1 MDRSPLY
8 RYQVQTESINTG
20 NEWRIVGQ
28 LAQSVAAKYFF
39 APLYVSSCQNQV
51 FMLSSVKTSRRASRR
66 SFPKANVARAAGVL
80 QSKKEYYQS
89 KAQSCFLASKLH
101 TDVMWSMHINILTP
115 VIKYSVCSNNS
126 LADLWPATS
135 RICLALLQDVSA
147 AARSKSNGNAVI
159 DCFFSKH
166 IRATLESLWCYRNT
180 LGQIRWSLQGMVW
193 LAKWIKTSTPRN
205 LITLPSPCLE
215 VTIKHFIC
223 SIAYL
228 FFLTQHQTKIY
239 PP

>member
-1 MDRSPLY
+1 MELQVEGDCEFVPFSNNCSNSRSLLTKLLACCGLAHPSLVQVYNLVPGVLRQLSVLAMMEDKVWLFEVVDRSPLY

-89 KAQSCFLASKLH
+89 KAQSCFLA
-101 TDVMWSMHINILTP
+101 
-115 VIKYSVCSNNS
+115 
-126 LADLWPATS
+126 
-135 RICLALLQDVSA
+135 
-147 AARSKSNGNAVI
+147 
-159 DCFFSKH
+159 
-166 IRATLESLWCYRNT
+166 
-180 LGQIRWSLQGMVW
+180 
-193 LAKWIKTSTPRN
+193 
-205 LITLPSPCLE
+205 
-215 VTIKHFIC
+215 
-223 SIAYL
+223 
-228 FFLTQHQTKIY
+228 
-239 PP
+239 

>member
-1 MDRSPLY
+1 
-8 RYQVQTESINTG
+8 
-20 NEWRIVGQ
+20 
-28 LAQSVAAKYFF
+28 
-39 APLYVSSCQNQV
+39 
-51 FMLSSVKTSRRASRR
+51 
-66 SFPKANVARAAGVL
+66 
-80 QSKKEYYQS
+80 
-89 KAQSCFLASKLH
+89 
-101 TDVMWSMHINILTP
+101 MWSMHINILTP

-180 LGQIRWSLQGMVW
+180 LGQFQWSLQGMVW

-228 FFLTQHQTKIY
+228 FFFNPTSNKDLSAIRTFIVSILSLLCVYLLILIFSFYWSSFFLANVLKRPVSKKS
-239 PP
+239 PPISFS